1 MKKALLS
8 LAALLVAALVAVSA
22 TDWLL
27 PDPSRF
33 SVAAQG
39 EGGVTY
45 VVENGPVFCQ
55 IYGVGE
61 DGALRSLYR
70 EGSAWGR
77 QRITQLDWSEGRLYY
92 LRETSTPSGT
102 TWEVMMLDEAD
113 QPVSQGAME
122 APGYRATHLSAPAR
136 VTGVAVDGSGGAAVY
151 DCADSGEPLLIQQ
164 APEGVA
170 ILRAS
175 YLPDEDALLCL
186 LDDGRTAKVSR
197 TGVYPVEDQ
206 EQTPLPGQVGISFA
220 QRLACKAPLLAITAC
235 GVILLGLLVI
245 LVVLLCTRSKR
256 LAVRI
261 TAVSTGCLL
270 LAVCLMAGV
279 LLRQTTATRLSDR
292 LQETARSAQRTSA
305 TLSTLSPSDI
315 LSVSFYGSASRQLYT
330 GLLSN
335 GMQGELLAYEGETL
349 TMAVSAY
356 HPYGLEASA
365 AYPAT
370 LYHLASQAAG
380 GETPYG
386 LISTPDSQIAVAAR
400 PLLSNG
406 VLVGVVVVWSDTS
419 DIIAASLHTLSTLAL
434 TGLVIVLAACA
445 LLAALLWRF
454 TRPLG
459 QLTQQMEAI
468 SDGDVKVRDI
478 RTGLD
483 ELGEMARAMQ
493 EMCMGLSIREYE
505 VQNTI
510 HSYNRFVPRGLAD
523 LLDRASIMEVSFGDV
538 RSITGHVGILSVA
551 NRDEARNKLED
562 GPFVDFV
569 NDCFGAAYHNVAEH
583 GGYLLSSGFELDSVK
598 IYYQGKASAAV
609 DSALN
614 LLGEVRGSHSATG
627 VPPEFF
633 LILHRTSFLY
643 GIAGTQDEV
652 FPFLSSQEMEFLAGY
667 SQRFAAAGAR
677 IILTDAFFQE
687 LDSGFAVRY
696 IGFITNSETGVSH
709 KLYEVLDAYP
719 ELERN
724 LRIRYDERLQEA
736 IQLFYRSDFYLARNL
751 FSTLLRACPGDGI
764 ARWYLFACEHFF
776 NVAAAGEDPDF
787 QLFGIDET

>member
-1 MKKALLS
+1 MKKALLF
-8 LAALLVAALVAVSA
+8 LAALLLAALAVVSA

-27 PDPSRF
+27 PDSSRF
-33 SVAAQG
+33 SAALQG
-39 EGGVTY
+39 QDGITY

-55 IYGVGE
+55 IYGV
-61 DGALRSLYR
+61 DSNGAMHSLYR
-70 EGSAWGR
+70 EGSGWGR
-77 QRITQLDWSEGRLYY
+77 NRIIQLDWMDGHLYY
-92 LRETSTPSGT
+92 LREISGASTV
-102 TWEVMMLDEAD
+102 WEVVMLDD
-113 QPVSQGAME
+113 GNLPVVQGRMSVS
-122 APGYRATHLSAPAR
+122 GYRATSLSAPSF
-136 VTGVAVDGSGGAAVY
+136 VTGVTLDGTGGAAVY
-151 DCADSGEPLLIQQ
+151 DCADDGAAVLIQD
-164 APEGVA
+164 PPGESA
-170 ILRAS
+170 ILSAS

-186 LDDGRTAKVSR
+186 LDDGQTAKISR
-197 TGVYPVEDQ
+197 TGVYPVEAPDETAPPQ
-206 EQTPLPGQVGISFA
+206 QVTVSFG
-220 QRLACKAPLLAITAC
+220 QRLACKSPLLILTAC
-235 GVILLGLLVI
+235 GVAVLGLLAI
-245 LVVLLCTRSKR
+245 LVILLCTRSKR

-261 TAVSTGCLL
+261 TAVSTGCLF
-270 LAVCLMAGV
+270 LALCLMAGV
-279 LLRQTTATRLSDR
+279 LLNQTTSTRLNDR
-292 LQETARSAQRTSA
+292 LLETSRSAQRTAA
-305 TLSTLSPSDI
+305 TLSSLSPSSA
-315 LSVSFYGSASRQLYT
+315 LTSSFYGSETRRLYS

-335 GMQGELLAYEGETL
+335 GVDGELLILEENTL
-349 TMAVSAY
+349 TIAVSAS
-356 HPYGLEASA
+356 HPYGLEVSQ
-365 AYPAT
+365 AYPPQ
-370 LYHLASQAAG
+370 LADLVRQAAEG
-380 GETPYG
+380 QAPYA
-386 LISTPDSQIAVAAR
+386 LVDTPDSQIAVATR
-400 PLLSNG
+400 PLMSNG
-406 VLVGVVVVWSDTS
+406 VLIGVVVIRSETS
-419 DIIAASLHTLSTLAL
+419 DIIASSLGTLSTLAL
-434 TGLVIVLAACA
+434 TGLVIVLAACI
-445 LLAALLWRF
+445 LLAVMLLRF

-459 QLTQQMEAI
+459 QLTRQMEAI

-478 RTGLD
+478 RAGLD

-505 VQNTI
+505 VQSTI

-538 RSITGHVGILSVA
+538 RSITGNVGILSVS

-583 GGYLLSSGFELDSVK
+583 GGYLLSSGFDLESIK

-627 VPPEFF
+627 ISPEFF

-643 GIAGTQDEV
+643 GIAGTEDEV
-652 FPFLSSQEMEFLAGY
+652 FPFLSSQEMEFLMGY

-677 IILTDAFFQE
+677 VILTDAFSHE
-687 LDSGFAVRY
+687 LESGFAVRY
-696 IGFITNSETGVSH
+696 IGFITNPENGVSH

-776 NVAAAGEDPDF
+776 NAAAAGEEPDF
-787 QLFGIDET
+787 QLFGIDEH